1 MKAIKKLLELF
12 AWVKLFWVKPPL
24 VQTKKIIKIKEKPN
38 QDAPKRKYN
47 KEKIKT
53 LSELLDDLDYSFEA
67 MKIDYDAFSLL
78 NKLEVNGLKK
88 YGVSIIPEI
97 LNDNE
102 ETDEYVKINKNVAL
116 PSILFLAKNKGEEL
130 SEESKKEFMAPD
142 FFFAIKQKKCPW
154 YVAKKQGTI
163 YNCGFGFRD
172 LLGKKIF
179 WVSFFVTINKDREV
193 VCTYWLTQKTVR
205 TPQGQYTKKEWLL
218 NNWGREDVKPNHV
231 SNMVA
236 KNFNA
241 WGDRRSMWST
251 TVERDGHRA
260 VFYVH
265 PEDTK
270 AFFKNREK
278 TVTENGHTKKIIHLV
293 EAHDRTYQDG
303 RVSNV
308 REHIRGLNKFTWNNF
323 NCYVASPKYHFDAQN
338 LTVESEE
345 FDDGLLAK
353 GYLDFV
359 EMSEKLHKYGGI
371 KIKPESR
378 VLS

>member
-1 MKAIKKLLELF
+1 MIEKLLNLF
-12 AWVKLFWVKPPL
+12 EWVKSFWKKPPI
-24 VQTKKIIKIKEKPN
+24 VQPIEEPQAKEKPKSSS
-38 QDAPKRKYN
+38 PKRKHN

-53 LSELLDDLDYSFEA
+53 LSELLDNLEYSFEA

-78 NKLEVNGLKK
+78 NKAEVNGLKK

-97 LNDNE
+97 LND
-102 ETDEYVKINKNVAL
+102 DGKMDQDVKINKNVAL
-116 PSILFLAKNKGEEL
+116 PSILFLANNKGEKL
-130 SEESKKEFMAPD
+130 SDESKKEFMAPD

-163 YNCGFGFRD
+163 YNCGFGYRES
-172 LLGKKIF
+172 LEKKIF

-218 NNWGREDVKPNHV
+218 NNWGREDVKSNHV
-231 SNMVA
+231 SSMVA

-251 TVERDGHRA
+251 TVEREGHRA

-278 TVTENGHTKKIIHLV
+278 TVTENGSTKRIIHLV

-323 NCYVASPKYHFDAQN
+323 NCYVASPKYHVDAQS
-338 LTVESEE
+338 LTTASEE
-345 FDDGLLAK
+345 FEDGLPEK
-353 GYLDFV
+353 GYIDFV
-359 EMSEKLHKYGGI
+359 ELSEKLHKYGGI

-378 VLS
+378 VSM